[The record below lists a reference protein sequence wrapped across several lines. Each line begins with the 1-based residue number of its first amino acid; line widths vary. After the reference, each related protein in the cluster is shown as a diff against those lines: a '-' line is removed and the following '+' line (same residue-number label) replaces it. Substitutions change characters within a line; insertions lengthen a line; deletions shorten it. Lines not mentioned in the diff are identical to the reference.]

1 LLLFFVNWNISR
13 YNKVSLVTNDLTLP
27 AKISLVTL
35 GKVIKPFFNSSNA
48 LLLVDADHF
57 PDGTFTFLLP
67 TISGAV
73 SILTPCSVLV

>member
-1 LLLFFVNWNISR
+1 MLSR
-13 YNKVSLVTNDLTLP
+13 YSLVTNDTSG
-27 AKISLVTL
+27 KISALVTL

-57 PDGTFTFLLP
+57 PDGLHSVTNNK
-67 TISGAV
+67 SGAV

>member
-1 LLLFFVNWNISR
+1 MLSN
-13 YNKVSLVTNDLTLP
+13 SLVTNDLTLP
-27 AKISLVTL
+27 AKISALVTL

-57 PDGTFTFLLP
+57 PDGTFTSRYQHK
-67 TISGAV
+67 SGAV

>member
-1 LLLFFVNWNISR
+1 MLSI
-13 YNKVSLVTNDLTLP
+13 SLVTNDLTLP
-27 AKISLVTL
+27 AKISALVTL

-57 PDGTFTFLLP
+57 PDGTFTFRYQQKW
-67 TISGAV
+67 AV